1 MLITWNERFATGN
14 REIDADHRRIA
25 DLVNSLNDCV
35 NAAPEAV
42 EEAFHLLRDYV
53 ATHFERE
60 ERLMAEW
67 RYPGLAEQKTEHA
80 ALIDELQ
87 AMGKTLGRDEMA
99 VSRLVMF
106 LAKWWAA
113 HIGRSDMKYVP
124 YIKAPGK

>member
-1 MLITWNERFATGN
+1 MLITWTEDYATGH

-25 DLVNSLNDCV
+25 DLVNMMNDRMQS
-35 NAAPEAV
+35 APDAID
-42 EEAFHLLRDYV
+42 EAFRTLESYV

-67 RYPGLAEQKTEHA
+67 AYPGLAEQKTEHA
-80 ALIDELQ
+80 ALIRELQ
-87 AMGKTLGRDEMA
+87 SIGKTLGRDEMA

-124 YIKAPGK
+124 YIKK